1 MHKDFRVHKTG
12 PWTDT
17 KTMDKVGRNGTQDNK
32 FDTQILIS
40 DHFTTLINEIRER
53 IFGMTCSLFESKS
66 ESFVSYHVE
75 CSTLKFILFWK

>member
-17 KTMDKVGRNGTQDNK
+17 ETMDKVGRNGTQDNK

-53 IFGMTCSLFESKS
+53 IF
-66 ESFVSYHVE
+66 
-75 CSTLKFILFWK
+75 